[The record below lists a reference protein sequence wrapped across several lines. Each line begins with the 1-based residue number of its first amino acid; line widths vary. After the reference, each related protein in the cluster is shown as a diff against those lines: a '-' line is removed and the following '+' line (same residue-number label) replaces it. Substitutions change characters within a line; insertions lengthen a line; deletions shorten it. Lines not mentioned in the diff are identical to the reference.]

1 MSGKHGRVGYL
12 FTEGQNPAVPET
24 SSSGCCLAFSHGV
37 LVGDS
42 YFWLPEFSRATP
54 IWSVL

>member
-1 MSGKHGRVGYL
+1 MSGKHGWVGYL

-24 SSSGCCLAFSHGV
+24 SSGGCCLAFSHGV

-42 YFWLPEFSRATP
+42 
-54 IWSVL
+54 